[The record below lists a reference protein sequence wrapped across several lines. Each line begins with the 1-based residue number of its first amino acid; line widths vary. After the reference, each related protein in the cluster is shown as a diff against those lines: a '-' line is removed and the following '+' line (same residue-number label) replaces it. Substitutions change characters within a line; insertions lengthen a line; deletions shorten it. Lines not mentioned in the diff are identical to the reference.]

1 LNSEALSNASTENL
15 QKLPVSK
22 VHQTTIIYKDL
33 CRILH
38 FGPHPI
44 KILASSILVEI
55 FSQLSGTSR
64 HENHSSTSKKSIV
77 QASTSDLKALT
88 MIFQESL
95 FGDNELLQAN
105 ASFCLSQLL
114 TTNCLNLQQISVVQG
129 SPWFRMLA
137 EDLMATL
144 SLPHRQGSTICYG
157 KNCYI
162 APLVSAILQMC
173 PSYDWLASVFNPQ
186 AMSQV
191 IANLQWTENITPG
204 VVSVLT
210 ALLNA
215 NLLDSEH
222 VQSIQVLFQVNCL
235 QSSANFCHY
244 VSLTRSTNPQI
255 SCQICSIMTSKRRKW
270 TSNILDMF
278 L

>member
-1 LNSEALSNASTENL
+1 
-15 QKLPVSK
+15 
-22 VHQTTIIYKDL
+22 
-33 CRILH
+33 
-38 FGPHPI
+38 
-44 KILASSILVEI
+44 
-55 FSQLSGTSR
+55 
-64 HENHSSTSKKSIV
+64 
-77 QASTSDLKALT
+77 
-88 MIFQESL
+88 
-95 FGDNELLQAN
+95 
-105 ASFCLSQLL
+105 
-114 TTNCLNLQQISVVQG
+114 
-129 SPWFRMLA
+129 MLA

-144 SLPHRQGSTICYG
+144 SLPHRQGATICYG
-157 KNCYI
+157 KNCHI

-215 NLLDSEH
+215 HLLDSEH

-255 SCQICSIMTSKRRKW
+255 SCQIVPS
-270 TSNILDMF
+270 
-278 L
+278 

>member
-15 QKLPVSK
+15 QKLPVCK
-22 VHQTTIIYKDL
+22 VHQTTIFYKDL

-38 FGPHPI
+38 FGPLPI
-44 KILASSILVEI
+44 KVLASSILVEI

-144 SLPHRQGSTICYG
+144 SLPHRQGATICYG
-157 KNCYI
+157 KNCHI

-215 NLLDSEH
+215 HLLDSEH

-244 VSLTRSTNPQI
+244 VSLTRSTDPQI
-255 SCQICSIMTSKRRKW
+255 SCQIVPS
-270 TSNILDMF
+270 
-278 L
+278 